1 VTLQADIL
9 GRAGDTLGDFLP
21 QLGGALALL
30 VIGLL
35 VARLIGAL
43 VRRALTRARLD
54 ELAERWHVD
63 ETLDRAGL
71 RTSLA
76 GLCGA
81 VVRIVLSV
89 VVVFAALTLLGLEPL
104 SQSLNEAVLFL
115 PKLILALVLLLAG
128 ILLSGLVRE
137 RVDRLTYQMDFPVP
151 LGQLAQIATL
161 AIFAIMAAVQI
172 GVSAGVLI
180 IVIAIIL
187 AGVTATFAI
196 AFGLGGR
203 EVARALNAGRF
214 VRGAYDVGQTIEV
227 GDLHGRIV
235 AIEPDATV
243 LGTDGGRR
251 IRVPNHMLLESVVTI
266 GAGPPERSGEA
277 AGPGESGRPPG

>member
-9 GRAGDTLGDFLP
+9 SRAGDTLGDFLP

-30 VIGLL
+30 IIGLL
-35 VARLIGAL
+35 LARLLGAL

-63 ETLDRAGL
+63 DTLERAGL
-71 RTSLA
+71 RTSLS

-115 PKLILALVLLLAG
+115 PKLIVALVLVLAG
-128 ILLSGLVRE
+128 ILLSGLVRD

-172 GVSAGVLI
+172 GVSAGILI

-187 AGVTATFAI
+187 AGVAATFAI

-227 GDLHGRIV
+227 GDLRGQIL

-243 LGTDGGRR
+243 LGIDGDRR
-251 IRVPNHMLLESVVTI
+251 VRVPNHMLLESVVTI
-266 GAGPPERSGEA
+266 GA
-277 AGPGESGRPPG
+277 AGPSGQSEGPGGPS

>member
-21 QLGGALALL
+21 QLAGALVLL
-30 VIGLL
+30 VVGLL
-35 VARLIGAL
+35 LAWLIGAL
-43 VRRALTRARLD
+43 VRRALVKARLD
-54 ELAERWHVD
+54 DLAERWRID
-63 ETLDRAGL
+63 DTLERAGL
-71 RTSLA
+71 KTSLA

-115 PKLILALVLLLAG
+115 PRLILALVLVLAG
-128 ILLSGLVRE
+128 LLLSGLVRE

-161 AIFAIMAAVQI
+161 AIFVIMAAVQI

-180 IVIAIIL
+180 VVIAIIL
-187 AGVTATFAI
+187 AGVAATFAI

-214 VRGAYDVGQTIEV
+214 VRGAYEVGQTIEL
-227 GDLHGRIV
+227 GDLRGRIV

-243 LGTDGGRR
+243 LGTDGGSRV
-251 IRVPNHMLLESVVTI
+251 RVPNHMLLESVVTI
-266 GAGPPERSGEA
+266 GPGPAEQSGEA
-277 AGPGESGRPPG
+277 ETREGPPAG

>member
-1 VTLQADIL
+1 VTPLADIL
-9 GRAGDTLGDFLP
+9 SRAGDTLGDFLP

-35 VARLIGAL
+35 AARLIGAL

-63 ETLDRAGL
+63 DTLERAGL

-115 PKLILALVLLLAG
+115 PRLIVALVLVLAG

-172 GVSAGVLI
+172 GVSAGILI
-180 IVIAIIL
+180 VVIAIIL
-187 AGVTATFAI
+187 AGVAATFAI

-214 VRGAYDVGQTIEV
+214 VRGAYDIGQTIEV
-227 GDLHGRIV
+227 GDLRGQIV

-251 IRVPNHMLLESVVTI
+251 IRVPNHLLLESVVTI
-266 GAGPPERSGEA
+266 GGAPPEQSERSEPDEA
-277 AGPGESGRPPG
+277 PRPT

>member
-1 VTLQADIL
+1 VTPSADIL

-30 VIGLL
+30 VVGLL

-54 ELAERWHVD
+54 ELAQRWRID
-63 ETLDRAGL
+63 ETLARAGL
-71 RTSLA
+71 RRSVA

-89 VVVFAALTLLGLEPL
+89 VVVFA
-104 SQSLNEAVLFL
+104 SLL
-115 PKLILALVLLLAG
+115 PKPIVALVLILAGLV
-128 ILLSGLVRE
+128 LSGLVRE
-137 RVDRLTYQMDFPVP
+137 RVDRLTFQMDFPVP

-161 AIFAIMAAVQI
+161 AIFAIMAAVQV

-180 IVIAIIL
+180 IVLAIL
-187 AGVTATFAI
+187 LGAVAATFAI

-214 VRGAYDVGQTIEV
+214 VRGAYDVGETIEV
-227 GDLHGRIV
+227 GDLRGQIV

-251 IRVPNHMLLESVVTI
+251 VRVPNHLLLESVVTI
-266 GAGPPERSGEA
+266 GGGPPETRGQSE
-277 AGPGESGRPPG
+277 ETPPS

>member
-1 VTLQADIL
+1 VTLLADIL
-9 GRAGDTLGDFLP
+9 SRAGDTLGDFLP

-35 VARLIGAL
+35 AARLIGAL

-63 ETLDRAGL
+63 DTLERAGL

-115 PKLILALVLLLAG
+115 PRLIVALVLVLAG

-172 GVSAGVLI
+172 GVSAGILI
-180 IVIAIIL
+180 VVIAIIL
-187 AGVTATFAI
+187 AGVAATFAI

-214 VRGAYDVGQTIEV
+214 VRGAYDIGQTIEV
-227 GDLHGRIV
+227 GDLRGQIV

-251 IRVPNHMLLESVVTI
+251 IRVPNHLLLESVVTI
-266 GAGPPERSGEA
+266 GGAPPERSEPDEA
-277 AGPGESGRPPG
+277 PRPT